1 MHVINNFFLGF
12 LTKRQNVVHIITFHQ
27 TPAPKSVTSYM
38 NAPWASNRFAV
49 KLLEN
54 EAGDPELTIF
64 LAKCQY
70 LYQMLI

>member
-1 MHVINNFFLGF
+1 MS
-12 LTKRQNVVHIITFHQ
+12 FHQ
-27 TPAPKSVTSYM
+27 SPAPKSVTSYM